1 MDLTDTYQKSTVIVC
16 SYFMGMICSAAK
28 YTAKPD
34 CDTNPYITYWL
45 ISLIE
50 PSLPLTVLVVVASS
64 SFEC

>member
-16 SYFMGMICSAAK
+16 SYFMGMICSAAN
-28 YTAKPD
+28 YVSKPE

-50 PSLPLTVLVVVASS
+50 PSLPLTVIVVVASS
-64 SFEC
+64 SFRC